1 MVRADNAVSPS
12 SDTFNPQMFRKDP
25 ARESEGYSDSTLL
38 VRPGLVEAIRG
49 DDSEDEDP
57 GEVIINFNTRED
69 DGEISGQA
77 PTGSNR
83 GLLDRRINDRGQDLV
98 YELFARYKLSHVS
111 EWFFG
116 SVEESTLRNYR
127 RGFTLFATLLQEE
140 GIELSQIV
148 DSSSAVS
155 AMVRVFKCAF
165 KKKIKLSAVQLM
177 KTAMV
182 RVFNLIYNVDLS
194 QAKVLQMALRYY
206 TLRMLPKKEPV
217 RLDWSIG
224 QLFSY
229 LRGLKPFKELEFDTL
244 TAVTAAL
251 CIALTALRFTE
262 LMRLWVFDSEPD
274 YNQGSWKLWTHVKNH
289 DFVEPIWIHVVRDE
303 HLNLVTALC
312 ELKERVSSWHTA
324 QTKVCE
330 TLWHRHV
337 RDKLVPLSYNELRAA
352 VRSVLQDAGICE
364 NRPYYIKHATMTSL
378 NEKGASANELANFAR
393 HKHGSMIAYQN
404 YISNDGG
411 KRGVARLVDEGSDD
425 DSQLCSDQ

>member
-1 MVRADNAVSPS
+1 
-12 SDTFNPQMFRKDP
+12 
-25 ARESEGYSDSTLL
+25 
-38 VRPGLVEAIRG
+38 LVEAIGG
-49 DDSEDEDP
+49 DDSEDEDS
-57 GEVIINFNTRED
+57 GEVIINFKPGED
-69 DGEISGQA
+69 DGEVSGQA
-77 PTGSNR
+77 SAGSDR
-83 GLLDRRINDRGQDLV
+83 GISDRRVNDKGQDLV
-98 YELFARYKLSHVS
+98 HELFARYKLSHVS

-116 SVEESTLRNYR
+116 SIEESTLRNYR

-155 AMVRVFKCAF
+155 SMVRVFKCAF
-165 KKKIKLSAVQLM
+165 RQKIKLSAIQLM

-182 RVFNLIYNVDLS
+182 RVFNLIYNSDLS

-206 TLRMLPKKEPV
+206 TLQSPPKREPV
-217 RLDWSIG
+217 RLDWSIE

-229 LRGLKPFKELEFDTL
+229 LRSLRPFKELDFDGL
-244 TAVTAAL
+244 TAVTAAM

-262 LMRLWVFDSEPD
+262 LMKLWVFDSEPD

-289 DFVEPIWIHVVRDE
+289 DFVEPIWIHVVKDE

-312 ELKERVSSWHTA
+312 ELKERVSSWYTA
-324 QTKVCE
+324 QMRVCE
-330 TLWHRHV
+330 TLWHKHV
-337 RDKLVPLSYNELRAA
+337 RGKLVPLSYNELRTA

-364 NRPYYIKHATMTSL
+364 NRPYHIKHATMTSL

-411 KRGVARLVDEGSDD
+411 KKGVSLLVNECSEN